1 MEHSMSLS
9 NDEVEKIAYLARLQ
23 IDAGDIAQYA
33 QDLSGILALVEQME
47 AVDTTGVEPMAHPQ
61 DVTQRL
67 RDDEVTETNQ
77 RDKFQKIAPLTE
89 SGLYLVPKVLD

>member
-1 MEHSMSLS
+1 MSLS

>member
-1 MEHSMSLS
+1 MSLS

-89 SGLYLVPKVLD
+89 SGLYLVPNVLD

>member
-1 MEHSMSLS
+1 MSLS
-9 NDEVEKIAYLARLQ
+9 NDEVEKIAYLARLK
-23 IDAGDIAQYA
+23 IDADDIPQYA

-89 SGLYLVPKVLD
+89 SGLYLVPKVFD

>member
-1 MEHSMSLS
+1 MSLS

-23 IDAGDIAQYA
+23 IDAHDIAQYA

>member
-1 MEHSMSLS
+1 MSLS

-47 AVDTTGVEPMAHPQ
+47 VVDTTGVVPMAHPQ

-67 RDDEVTETNQ
+67 RDDAVTETNQ

>member
-1 MEHSMSLS
+1 MSLS
-9 NDEVEKIAYLARLQ
+9 NDEVEKTAYLARLQ

-89 SGLYLVPKVLD
+89 SGLYLVPNVLD

>member
-1 MEHSMSLS
+1 MSLS

-23 IDAGDIAQYA
+23 INAKDVPQYA
-33 QDLSGILALVEQME
+33 QDLSGILELAEQME
-47 AVDTTGVEPMAHPQ
+47 AVDTEAVKPMAHPL
-61 DVTQRL
+61 DITQRL
-67 RDDEVTETNQ
+67 RDDDVTETDQ

>member
-47 AVDTTGVEPMAHPQ
+47 VVDTTGVGPMAHPQ

>member
-1 MEHSMSLS
+1 MSLS

-67 RDDEVTETNQ
+67 RDDAVTETNQ

>member
-1 MEHSMSLS
+1 MSLS

-23 IDAGDIAQYA
+23 IDAGDIPNYA
-33 QDLSGILALVEQME
+33 KDLSGILALVEQME

-61 DVTQRL
+61 DVSQRL
-67 RDDEVTETNQ
+67 RDDEVTETDQ
-77 RDKFQKIAPLTE
+77 RDIFQEIAPLTE

>member
-1 MEHSMSLS
+1 MSLS

-23 IDAGDIAQYA
+23 IDADDIAQYA

>member
-1 MEHSMSLS
+1 MSLS

-77 RDKFQKIAPLTE
+77 RDKFQKIAPLTD

>member
-1 MEHSMSLS
+1 MSLS

-33 QDLSGILALVEQME
+33 QDISGILALVEQME

>member
-67 RDDEVTETNQ
+67 RDDAVTETNQ